1 VRRERAASG
10 FLSLLVRERVSWR
23 GVRCRGLGPGGAGG
37 AVVSGGMGVLV
48 WGLAS
53 VVVRGAGSVR
63 VIVGVGGDGGCLSGG
78 GKADWAVEVDE
89 AEAEAEVEGLG
100 VSTVDTEMEFPR
112 VLEGL
117 SGSLDTRLVSLRL
130 MFRVL
135 LGSHVVRVELVEK
148 SSSGE
153 RGGCIGGLTVE
164 SSCRSRDEE
173 YLLPVEVVTVLSLC
187 ERVSE

>member
-1 VRRERAASG
+1 
-10 FLSLLVRERVSWR
+10 
-23 GVRCRGLGPGGAGG
+23 
-37 AVVSGGMGVLV
+37 M
-48 WGLAS
+48 
-53 VVVRGAGSVR
+53 VVRGAGRVSVM
-63 VIVGVGGDGGCLSGG
+63 VGVGGDGGCLPSV

-89 AEAEAEVEGLG
+89 VEAEVEGLG